1 MNNKPKCFITGV
13 MGFVGSNI
21 AKKLIDEGYDVSGCD
36 DLSFGTVQNLIDLG
50 IYDKVKFD
58 VSDYSEWQHDE
69 HDILIHCATSNII
82 YAQTNK
88 AETIENNYCKLQRQ
102 KDFGYLKNKRT
113 IYISTASVYGN
124 PTIVPTPETAPIKLT
139 NAYAE
144 SKWLGEQLFQDQTIL
159 RLSNVYGINQRASN
173 PYCGVIGRFVESL
186 AKNKPIEIIGDGE
199 QTRDFTYVGDVCD
212 AVSEVIKQDVRGT
225 YNIASGVETSILSL
239 AFHFEWAET
248 KYQNV
253 EKRSID
259 TIDRRCLDISKAERE
274 FGWKP
279 KVSLEEGIE
288 LTKAWYKSTI

>member
-1 MNNKPKCFITGV
+1 MKKIFITGV

-50 IYDKVKFD
+50 IYEKGKFAICDFVEMHEYRLLDMVNNDD
-58 VSDYSEWQHDE
+58 V
-69 HDILIHCATSNII
+69 IIHCATSNII
-82 YAQTNK
+82 YAQTHK
-88 AETIENNYCKLQRQ
+88 LETLNNNYSKLFRIAT
-102 KDFGYLKNKRT
+102 KYVRT

-124 PTIVPTPETAPIKLT
+124 PSIVPTPETAPIKLT

-173 PYCGVIGRFVESL
+173 PYCGVIGKFVEAW
-186 AKNKPIEIIGDGE
+186 AKNKPIEIIGDGN
-199 QTRDFTYVGDVCD
+199 QTRDFTYVSDVCD

-225 YNIASGVETSILSL
+225 YNIASGVETTLYSL
-239 AFHFEWAET
+239 AMNFARTNKVKHID
-248 KYQNV
+248 
-253 EKRSID
+253 KRSID
-259 TIDRRCLDISKAERE
+259 TIDRRCLNISKAERE